1 MYHYNKEILRKGVPK
16 LYTRWG
22 KENIIEVIYSNVGAA
37 ADIFFKGGDAPKKT
51 LLVFFSCEIKQKQ
64 IKYKKQLF
72 ESPNW
77 DKNFKTNSGIFFTY
91 SESINNA
98 IYTFRNRNGEAHFP
112 VATLPTDSYTLAYQS
127 HP

>member
-51 LLVFFSCEIKQKQ
+51 LIVFFFLWNQTKNQQSTKNSYLKVQTGTRILKQ
-64 IKYKKQLF
+64 IPGYF
-72 ESPNW
+72 VHIPN
-77 DKNFKTNSGIFFTY
+77 
-91 SESINNA
+91 
-98 IYTFRNRNGEAHFP
+98 
-112 VATLPTDSYTLAYQS
+112 L
-127 HP
+127 